1 MARLQVGY
9 YRSLA
14 NFLTFSLLMFTI
26 SLAMS
31 SHFRLLALLAPDE
44 TIAYPLGSLL
54 SLALVITSGF
64 TITRGGRSGPA
75 GGLCGERLPEA
86 PCTAVTEPA
95 AAGST

>member
-64 TITRGGRSGPA
+64 TITRGGRTGAGQQGDCVGSGCLRHPA
-75 GGLCGERLPEA
+75 RQ
-86 PCTAVTEPA
+86 
-95 AAGST
+95 